1 MSKKY
6 RHRLQNMV
14 GIEQIR
20 ACISEDVFDYTQ
32 LMEALSSYQKP
43 RDVVTSLLKKE
54 QIIRIRK
61 GLYIFNSLWRKKP
74 IPYNYLAN
82 IIYGP
87 SVVSLDLALS
97 WYGLIPEM
105 VKQITS
111 VTVNRSRYYNTPLG
125 VYNYKKTPQS
135 LFSVGINLIKND
147 SHSFF
152 MALPLK
158 ALADKVWADKRFKP
172 SSPASYSAYLFDDLR
187 IDEERLLQLY
197 LDHGSVLSIYG
208 LPRKIKWLDLFI
220 KKQLNHRK

>member
-1 MSKKY
+1 MSTKN
-6 RHRLQNMV
+6 RHRVQNMTN
-14 GIEQIR
+14 IEQIR
-20 ACISEDVFDYTQ
+20 SRISEDVFDYTQ

-54 QIIRIRK
+54 QVIRIRK
-61 GLYIFNSLWRKKP
+61 GLYIFSDLWRKKS

-87 SVVSLDLALS
+87 SVVSLDFALS
-97 WYGLIPEM
+97 WYGLIPEG

-111 VTVNRSRYYNTPLG
+111 VTVSRSRNYNTPLG
-125 VYNYKKTPQS
+125 VFSYKKVPHN
-135 LFSVGINLIKND
+135 LFSVGIDVIEND
-147 SHSFF
+147 TVSWM

-158 ALADKVWADKRFKP
+158 ALADKIWTDKRFKP
-172 SSPASYSAYLFDDLR
+172 SSSSSYRAYLFDDLR

-197 LDHGSVLSIYG
+197 HDHGYVLSSHG

-220 KKQLNHRK
+220 KKQINRRK